1 MSITITLPNRKGG
14 VAKTTSTLNLA
25 AEFSAR
31 GLRVLAV
38 NADPQSTLTLIAG
51 ESLDD
56 LAPEETTLAALLP
69 DRYSTDLTELAVA
82 APWGGDLWRA
92 SRDLAEAEVQLADA
106 AGPNSRLRR
115 ALESVAHSYD
125 LMLVD
130 SPPSVGKCAFN
141 ALVAADYLLIPVK
154 ADFVSTGGLAQF
166 FSTLDLVRR
175 YERPDLEILGI
186 FATLMRHT
194 LHCRETLQ
202 ALASRTDGD
211 LLETTI
217 PQAVEVQDAQAAHR
231 AVRQFRPKGAATAA
245 YQRLADEVLER
256 LEARGGAA
264 QFRKAA

>member
-25 AEFSAR
+25 AEFAAR

-38 NADPQSTLTLIAG
+38 DADPQSTLSLIAG
-51 ESLDD
+51 ASLDD

-69 DRYSTDLTELAVA
+69 ERFDSDPAQLAVP

-92 SRDLAEAEVQLADA
+92 SRDLAEAEVNLADA

-115 ALESVAHSYD
+115 ALESVAHKYD
-125 LMLVD
+125 LVLVD

-166 FSTLDLVRR
+166 FSTLELVQR
-175 YERPDLEILGI
+175 YERPELEILGI

-202 ALASRTDGD
+202 ALAAGTDGR

-217 PQAVEVQDAQAAHR
+217 PQTVEVQDAQAAHR
-231 AVRQFRPKGAATAA
+231 AVRQYRPKSAATIA
-245 YQRLADEVLER
+245 YQRLADEVLDR
-256 LEARGGAA
+256 LAARGGSIDL
-264 QFRKAA
+264 RKAA